1 MNFVQ
6 NGVRENKYKDKQV
19 AYVIIKLPRIGVV
32 VIEQKE
38 GNI

>member
-19 AYVIIKLPRIGVV
+19 AYDIIKLPRIGVV
-32 VIEQKE
+32 VEQKE